1 VNDFEQS
8 MEVLNERFKRARR
21 NQVGIAFV
29 GGFLMW
35 FFFGGADLLVS
46 LIVAIVVAIGRW
58 FFFTK
63 YIA

>member
-1 VNDFEQS
+1 MNDFGQS

-29 GGFLMW
+29 AAFLMW

-46 LIVAIVVAIGRW
+46 LVVAIVVAIGRW
-58 FFFTK
+58 FFFRK
-63 YIA
+63 NIV

>member
-1 VNDFEQS
+1 VDDFEQS

-29 GGFLMW
+29 GAFLMW
-35 FFFGGADLLVS
+35 FLFGGADLLVS

-63 YIA
+63 NIV

>member
-29 GGFLMW
+29 GGFLM
-35 FFFGGADLLVS
+35 
-46 LIVAIVVAIGRW
+46 
-58 FFFTK
+58 
-63 YIA
+63 